1 MEVGGNLFSLADFED
16 ASYQYFAIRH
26 GLYGTILQLAW
37 YHIGQIGCSQIFNY
51 LSSWT
56 RGFEGLG
63 YI

>member
-1 MEVGGNLFSLADFED
+1 MEVGGNLFCLADFED
-16 ASYQYFAIRH
+16 ASYLYFAIRH

-37 YHIGQIGCSQIFNY
+37 YHIGQIVVLRY